1 MSMHTET
8 QFRLSRVAMT
18 SRSSALRLL
27 VVALV
32 LGLIGPWPGA
42 ASAARGGKLERRANK
57 IGRELK
63 RRHLPHGTV
72 FDPVFASPESNQ
84 IVDYQHAGDA
94 AIWTGHYIAAESF
107 RFAATGS
114 RKARANVRRALT
126 ALKLLVEVT
135 GNDVLARAAVPVGSR
150 WEGALLVN
158 LTRSHVF
165 RSTVDGAEYYW
176 AGNTSRDQYSGVFF
190 GLGFAWELIPDDGGI
205 RALIVEIVDR
215 LLGYLINNA
224 WTPKMPDGSLSTTFV
239 GRPDQ
244 QLAFL
249 QIGRMVKPERFDR
262 AYREVRAAFGK
273 LVKIPI
279 DLEATDPHGSYFKF
293 NLDHI
298 NLVHLLRLE
307 EGSEYKPTYRAAF
320 DKLRRTVASHDN
332 AHFNMIERVV
342 NGVDRARDNRTQA
355 MLREWLRRPR
365 RIGYADL
372 SGSYQACGDGR
383 ACDVIPIVKRVP
395 TDFLWQRS
403 PFRLAGGEG
412 GDIEGAGIDYLLPY
426 WMARYFGIV

>member
-1 MSMHTET
+1 MHTKA
-8 QFRLSRVAMT
+8 QSRPFRT
-18 SRSSALRLL
+18 SPSSKSIAVRAL
-27 VVALV
+27 VVVAI
-32 LGLIGPWPGA
+32 LGLVGPSPGEA
-42 ASAARGGKLERRANK
+42 REARGNRLERKANK

-63 RRHLPHGTV
+63 RRHLPHGTI
-72 FDPVFASPESNQ
+72 FDPVFASPDSNV

-107 RFAATGS
+107 HYAATGS

-150 WEGALLVN
+150 WENALLVN
-158 LTRSHVF
+158 LTRSHIF
-165 RSTVDGAEYYW
+165 SSNVDGTEYYW

-205 RALIVEIVDR
+205 HALIVEIVDR

-224 WTPKMPDGSLSTTFV
+224 WTPEMPDGTLSTTFV

-249 QIGRMVKPERFDR
+249 QVGRMVKPERFEK
-262 AYREVRAAFGK
+262 AYQEVRAAYGK

-279 DLEATDPHGSYFKF
+279 DLESTDPHGAYFKF

-307 EGSEYKPTYRAAF
+307 EDSEYRPTYRAAF
-320 DKLRRTVASHDN
+320 DKLRETVATHDN

-342 NGVDRARDNRTQA
+342 DGADPVRDRNTKR
-355 MLREWLRRPR
+355 MLRAWLRRPR
-365 RIGYADL
+365 RIGYSDM
-372 SGSYQACGDGR
+372 SGSREVCGDGR
-383 ACDVIPIVKRVP
+383 ACAVIPVIERVP

-426 WMARYFGIV
+426 WMARYFGIL

>member
-1 MSMHTET
+1 VV
-8 QFRLSRVAMT
+8 L
-18 SRSSALRLL
+18 ALT
-27 VVALV
+27 
-32 LGLIGPWPGA
+32 GPWPGA
-42 ASAARGGKLERRANK
+42 ASEARGNKLERKAIK

-63 RRHLPHGTV
+63 RRHLPYGTI
-72 FDPVFASPESNQ
+72 FDPVFASPESTE

-107 RFAATGS
+107 HYAATGS
-114 RKARANVRRALT
+114 RKARANVRRALV

-150 WEGALLVN
+150 WEGALLEN
-158 LTRSHVF
+158 LTRSHIF
-165 RSTVDGAEYYW
+165 TSTVDGTPYHW

-224 WTPKMPDGSLSTTFV
+224 WTPEMPDGTLSTTFV

-249 QIGRMVKPERFDR
+249 QVGRMVKPERFDR
-262 AYREVRAAFGK
+262 AYKEVRAAYGK

-279 DLEATDPHGSYFKF
+279 DIESRDPHGSYFKF

-307 EGSEYKPTYRAAF
+307 EDSEYRPTYRAAF
-320 DKLRRTVASHDN
+320 DKLRDTVAKHDN

-342 NGVDRARDNRTQA
+342 NGANRERDKNTKA
-355 MLREWLRRPR
+355 MLRAWLRRPR

-372 SGSYQACGDGR
+372 SGSREACGEGR
-383 ACDVIPIVKRVP
+383 ACAVIPVIERVP

-403 PFRLAGGEG
+403 PFQLSGGEG
-412 GDIEGAGIDYLLPY
+412 GDVEGAGIDYLLPY
-426 WMARYFGIV
+426 WMARYFGVI

>member
-1 MSMHTET
+1 M
-8 QFRLSRVAMT
+8 R
-18 SRSSALRLL
+18 SRSAVLRLL
-27 VVALV
+27 AIAVVLILV
-32 LGLIGPWPGA
+32 APVTGA
-42 ASAARGGKLERRANK
+42 TGESRGGKLERRANK

-63 RRHLPHGTV
+63 RRHLPYGTV
-72 FDPVFASPESNQ
+72 FDPVFASPTSNQ

-107 RFAATGS
+107 HYAATGS
-114 RKARANVRRALT
+114 RKARANVRRALV
-126 ALKLLVEVT
+126 ALKLLVDVS

-150 WEGALLVN
+150 WESALLVN
-158 LTRSHVF
+158 LTRSHIFTSRVGG
-165 RSTVDGAEYYW
+165 TDYYW

-205 RALIVEIVDR
+205 RALIKEIVDR

-224 WTPKMPDGSLSTTFV
+224 WTPEMPDGTLSTTFV

-249 QIGRMVKPERFDR
+249 QVGRMVKPERFDK
-262 AYREVRAAFGK
+262 AYKEVRAAFGK

-307 EGSEYKPTYRAAF
+307 ENSEYRPTYRAAF
-320 DKLRRTVASHDN
+320 DKLRATVAKHGN

-342 NGVDRARDNRTQA
+342 NGPDSTRDGSTRV
-355 MLREWLRRPR
+355 MLKEWLRRPR

-372 SGSYQACGDGR
+372 SGTHPACGDGR
-383 ACDVIPIVKRVP
+383 ACSVIPIIERVP

-412 GDIEGAGIDYLLPY
+412 GDVEGAGIDYLLPF

>member
-1 MSMHTET
+1 MS
-8 QFRLSRVAMT
+8 SK
-18 SRSSALRLL
+18 SSALRLL
-27 VVALV
+27 AATVVLALASAS
-32 LGLIGPWPGA
+32 PGA
-42 ASAARGGKLERRANK
+42 ASAVSEARNDKLERRANK
-57 IGRELK
+57 IARELK
-63 RRHLPHGTV
+63 RRHLPHGTI
-72 FDPVFASPESNQ
+72 FDPVFASPESNE

-107 RFAATGS
+107 HYATTGA
-114 RKARANVRRALT
+114 RKARVNVRRALE
-126 ALKLLVEVT
+126 ALLLLVEVT

-150 WEGALLVN
+150 WEDTLLVN
-158 LTRSHVF
+158 LTRSHIF
-165 RSTVDGAEYYW
+165 TSTVDGTEYYW

-190 GLGFAWELIPDDGGI
+190 GLGFAWELIPYDGSI

-224 WTPKMPDGSLSTTFV
+224 WTPEMPDGSLSTTFI

-249 QIGRMVKPERFDR
+249 QIGRMVKPERFDK
-262 AYREVRAAFGK
+262 AYRAVRAAFGK
-273 LVKIPI
+273 LVQIPI
-279 DLEATDPHGSYFKF
+279 DLEAADPHGSYFKF

-307 EGSEYKPTYRAAF
+307 EDSEYRPTYRAAF
-320 DKLRRTVASHDN
+320 DKLRETVATHDN

-342 NGVDRARDNRTQA
+342 NGANRERDRRTKA
-355 MLREWLRRPR
+355 MLKEWLLRPR

-372 SGSYQACGDGR
+372 SDSYEACGDGR
-383 ACDVIPIVKRVP
+383 ACSVIPIIERVP

-403 PFRLAGGEG
+403 PFELSGGRG

>member
-1 MSMHTET
+1 MHTKA
-8 QFRLSRVAMT
+8 QSGLSRI
-18 SRSSALRLL
+18 SLSSKSPALRLL
-27 VVALV
+27 VTVV
-32 LGLIGPWPGA
+32 ILGLTGASPGEA
-42 ASAARGGKLERRANK
+42 QEARGNRLERKANK

-63 RRHLPHGTV
+63 KRHLPHGTV
-72 FDPVFASPESNQ
+72 FDPVFASPDSNE

-94 AIWTGHYIAAESF
+94 AIWTGHYVAAESF
-107 RFAATGS
+107 HYAATGS
-114 RKARANVRRALT
+114 RKARANVRRALK

-135 GNDVLARAAVPVGSR
+135 GNDVLARAAVPVGSP
-150 WEGALLVN
+150 WENALLVN
-158 LTRSHVF
+158 LTRSHIF
-165 RSTVDGAEYYW
+165 RSTVNDAEYYW

-224 WTPKMPDGSLSTTFV
+224 WTPQMPDGTLSTTFV

-249 QIGRMVKPERFDR
+249 QVGRMVKPERFDK
-262 AYREVRAAFGK
+262 AYKEVRAAYGK

-279 DLEATDPHGSYFKF
+279 DLESTDPHGSYFKF

-307 EGSEYKPTYRAAF
+307 EESEYQPTYRAAF
-320 DKLRRTVASHDN
+320 DKLRATVGSHDN

-342 NGVDRARDNRTQA
+342 DGADAARDKNTKA

-365 RIGYADL
+365 RIGYSDM
-372 SGSYQACGDGR
+372 SGTHAACGEGR
-383 ACDVIPIVKRVP
+383 ACEVIAIVDRVP

-403 PFRLAGGEG
+403 PFRLSGGEG

-426 WMARYFGIV
+426 WMARYFGIL